1 MFHLVRPPLLILPL
15 AILLSGCKSLSP
27 QPFTAEQT
35 RARASGDLGKLTKD
49 QEPVR
54 GPISLYEAMARAMKY
69 NLDFRLELM
78 EKALAQ
84 RELNLSHYNLL
95 PDLVGHMSYY
105 ERDNFSGASS
115 RSLIFPF
122 GQSLQSSTSQDRGF
136 FAGDLTL
143 SYSVLDF
150 GLSYIRAQQNADKVL
165 IAEERKR
172 KAINRIAQDVRT
184 AYWRA
189 VSAERLR
196 DEMRALAQRIE
207 RALAQ
212 SQSVREQRLESPLT
226 ALTYQ
231 RELLAIQREL
241 QTLQRDLMLAK
252 IQLAAL
258 MNLKPGEDYQ
268 LAVPE
273 RMQRVP
279 ELTIDPAKA
288 GQLALENR
296 PEVRELAYEG
306 RINEKESKAA
316 VLRLLPNLRLE
327 GGYNYND
334 NSFLFNPDWLS
345 GGAQVAWNLMNAFK
359 LPATFK
365 TVKAKQDVVETQRQA
380 LSMAVL
386 TQVYVSMAQYGNSR
400 REYSTSMDYLG
411 TQTRILGQVKSSK
424 LANRISEQALIREE
438 MNNLVAEVRHDISY
452 ADLQNNYAGVYA
464 AVGQDPLPAEDV
476 QKKNVQQLK
485 QSLESYWA
493 SR

>member
-1 MFHLVRPPLLILPL
+1 MT
-15 AILLSGCKSLSP
+15 GCGSLSP
-27 QPFTAEQT
+27 KPFTAEQQ
-35 RARASGDLGKLTKD
+35 RERASADLGKLARD

-54 GPISLYEAMARAMKY
+54 GPVSLYEAMARAMKY
-69 NLDFRLELM
+69 NLDFRLELL

-95 PDLVGHMSYY
+95 PDLVGRMSYY

-115 RSLIFPF
+115 RSLIT
-122 GQSLQSSTSQDRGF
+122 GRQSLESSTSQDRGF

-143 SYSVLDF
+143 SYNVLDF

-172 KAINRIAQDVRT
+172 KAVNRIAQDVRT

-189 VSAERLR
+189 VSYERLR
-196 DEMRALAQRIE
+196 EEMRALAARIE

-258 MNLKPGEDYQ
+258 MNLKPGEEYQ
-268 LAVPE
+268 LDVPE
-273 RMQRVP
+273 RLQRVP
-279 ELTIDPAKA
+279 ELSIDPLKA

-306 RINEKESKAA
+306 RINEKEAKAA
-316 VLRLLPNLRLE
+316 ILRLLPNLRLE
-327 GGYNYND
+327 GSYNYND
-334 NSFLFNPDWLS
+334 NSFLFNPNWLA
-345 GGAQVAWNLMNAFK
+345 GGVQVAWNLINAFK
-359 LPATFK
+359 IPATQK
-365 TVKAKQDVVETQRQA
+365 TIKAKQDVIDTQRLS

-386 TQVYVSMAQYGNSR
+386 TQVYVSMAQYGNAR
-400 REYSTSMDYLG
+400 REYNTATDYLG
-411 TQTRILGQVKSSK
+411 TQNRILGQVKSSK

-452 ADLQNNYAGVYA
+452 ADLQNYYAGVYA

-485 QSLESYWA
+485 RSLETYWA
-493 SR
+493 GR